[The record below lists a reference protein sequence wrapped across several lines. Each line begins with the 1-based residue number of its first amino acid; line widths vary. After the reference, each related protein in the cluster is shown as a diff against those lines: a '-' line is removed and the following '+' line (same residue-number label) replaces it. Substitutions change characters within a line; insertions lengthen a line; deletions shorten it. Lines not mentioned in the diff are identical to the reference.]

1 MDVIRW
7 MQGTRRATKRKA
19 RGCEADVF
27 KGTLAHWH
35 VEDLLRLFLAQFPRN
50 KGLAGGKAASA
61 ILHATPGPVKNSFYD
76 RSRFTGEPRAYR
88 FV

>member
-7 MQGTRRATKRKA
+7 MQGTRRTTERKA

-27 KGTLAHWH
+27 KGTLATWH
-35 VEDLLRLFLAQFPRN
+35 VEDLLRLFLARFPRN
-50 KGLAGGKAASA
+50 KGLAGGKAPSA
-61 ILHATPGPVKNSFYD
+61 ILHLTPGPVKTSFYD
-76 RSRFTGEPRAYR
+76 CSRFTGEPRAYS